1 MTTLVG
7 PARLGRPCVAI
18 VQRGNTE
25 AVRYLRESFDS
36 RDVVEV
42 RWDGRTTDRRRVGQ
56 GVLPERRGRERRRR
70 PPPTW
75 STRGFVLVPV
85 NGAKATASVEEPVV
99 MVTVAAD
106 YMQAASASVAV
117 AAPAGS
123 VRVMA
128 PPAPGPAPAVEA
140 RPAARASATP
150 AELARLGQVVVLVRT
165 GTVVLPSFHDPI
177 EGGWRCGRCDAV
189 MAAGRGG
196 GPLLHAGE
204 ACTACQAE
212 VVRVV
217 QRPWQHVNW
226 LRLAIVAGV
235 VYLTARAVWP
245 LVSLML

>member
-1 MTTLVG
+1 MATLVG
-7 PARLGRPCVAI
+7 PARLGRPCLAI

-25 AVRYLRESFDS
+25 AVKYLRESFDS

-42 RWDGRTTDRRRVGQ
+42 RWDGRTADRRRVGQ
-56 GVLPERRGRERRRR
+56 GVLPERRRRERRRR

-75 STRGFVLVPV
+75 TTRGFVLVPV
-85 NGAKATASVEEPVV
+85 NGHKAAATVEEPVV

-106 YMQAASASVAV
+106 YMQTTTPSVAV
-117 AAPAGS
+117 TAPAGS
-123 VRVMA
+123 VRVKV
-128 PPAPGPAPAVEA
+128 PLAPGPAPAAEVP
-140 RPAARASATP
+140 PAERASATP
-150 AELARLGQVVVLVRT
+150 AELARLGQVVVLVRA
-165 GTVVLPSFHDPI
+165 GTVILPSFHDPV

-189 MAAGRGG
+189 MAARNPGSSLVR
-196 GPLLHAGE
+196 AGE

-226 LRLAIVAGV
+226 LRLAIVVGV
-235 VYLTARAVWP
+235 VYLTVRAVWP